1 MIATRNLSV
10 AYHGRTVLR
19 DATIETRKGEVLA
32 LVGPSGC
39 GKSSFLAALNRLTD
53 LVPGATVGGSIRF
66 GDRDIGDAFPSPSEL
81 RRHVGMIFQKPNP
94 FAMSIRRNIELALR
108 EHGMRG
114 RAELQMTTQSV
125 LQDVGLWDEVED
137 RLEHSALDL
146 SGGQQQ
152 RLCIARALALR
163 PQVLLMDEPC
173 SALDPI
179 AADRVEQLILEMRGQ
194 YTIIIVTHNLAQA
207 RRLADRMAVFWTRAG
222 VGEVIAQGPTE
233 ELFESTTNE
242 IARSYLSGT
251 KG

>member
-1 MIATRNLSV
+1 MIKTRNLSV

-19 DATIETRKGEVLA
+19 DATIETRSGEVLA

-39 GKSSFLAALNRLTD
+39 GKSSLLAALNRLTD
-53 LVPGATVGGSIRF
+53 LVPGADVSGSVRF
-66 GDRDIGDAFPSPSEL
+66 GDREIGEAFSDPSEL

-108 EHGMRG
+108 EHGMRC
-114 RAELQMTTQSV
+114 RDQLETMTQTV
-125 LQDVGLWDEVED
+125 LQDVGLWDEVEN

-179 AADRVEQLILEMRGQ
+179 AADRVEQLILKMRGQ

-207 RRLADRMAVFWTRAG
+207 RRLADQMAVFWTRAG
-222 VGEVIAQGPTE
+222 VGEIIAQGPTE

-242 IARSYLSGT
+242 IARSYLSGI

>member
-1 MIATRNLSV
+1 MITTDNLSV

-19 DATIETRKGEVLA
+19 DASIEARGGEVLA

-53 LVPGATVGGSIRF
+53 LVPGATVGGSVRFEGREIRE
-66 GDRDIGDAFPSPSEL
+66 AFPDPTEL

-94 FAMSIRRNIELALR
+94 FAMTIRRNLELPMR
-108 EHGMRG
+108 EHGMRD
-114 RAELQMTTQSV
+114 RDELERMVQSV
-125 LQDVGLWDEVED
+125 LRDVGLWTEVED

-207 RRLADRMAVFWTRAG
+207 RRLADQMAVFWTRDG